1 MSSLVKTF
9 FANGGWDFLLKG
21 HENIALVANEL
32 NLLATGRENQL
43 KVLDVGCGNGALAR
57 MLNKD
62 NIMYVGSDISSVAI
76 AEAKINV
83 PWATFFQSDIDEPI
97 QSSQYDSYDVI
108 VFCEVL
114 IYVDYEKVL
123 SSYSQLLNKDG
134 LFIISL
140 YDVWRTKIILRK
152 IRKELNLLK
161 EVYVKNISRNI
172 GWTLLIGR
180 IK

>member
-1 MSSLVKTF
+1 M
-9 FANGGWDFLLKG
+9 
-21 HENIALVANEL
+21 VANEL